1 MRWNFNT
8 ILLFAGNLIAIF
20 VPLLG
25 YLFGEHSHYFI
36 QPLPDYTG
44 PCEIVQVGIRPQ
56 FFLITAIGSVLALV
70 GAFMSLKKRSARTFM
85 GLGNLL
91 RLIHSVIGLFGYY
104 EIITIVPWLWSGLTQ
119 YQPKPVV
126 YTMFFSITTL
136 GLVSL
141 IIGGIMYSDRIMA
154 FVNTYI
160 R

>member
-1 MRWNFNT
+1 
-8 ILLFAGNLIAIF
+8 
-20 VPLLG
+20 
-25 YLFGEHSHYFI
+25 
-36 QPLPDYTG
+36 
-44 PCEIVQVGIRPQ
+44 
-56 FFLITAIGSVLALV
+56 
-70 GAFMSLKKRSARTFM
+70 M

-91 RLIHSVIGLFGYY
+91 LLIHSVIGLFGYY